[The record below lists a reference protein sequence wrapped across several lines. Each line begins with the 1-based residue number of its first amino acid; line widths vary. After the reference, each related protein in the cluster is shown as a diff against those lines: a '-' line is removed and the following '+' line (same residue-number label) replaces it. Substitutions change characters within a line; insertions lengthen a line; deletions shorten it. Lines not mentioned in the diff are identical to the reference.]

1 MDRKIKVL
9 VIDDSALMRK
19 LLSEILSSDPDID
32 VVGTAPDAYVAREK
46 IKSLNPDV
54 LTLDVEMPRMDGLS
68 FLRNLMRLRPMPVVM
83 CSTLTQAG
91 AETALDA
98 LALGAV
104 DVVGKPTADAVH
116 GLKHSAQ
123 EIIAKVKMAASVK
136 VRASTERASAERS
149 SAERTS
155 AERTSPQRTP
165 QVVEASRDA
174 GAVLAK
180 RPMAK
185 VSSSTDHII
194 AIGASTG
201 GTEAIKELLTQLSPD
216 IPGIVIAQHIPKAFS
231 GPFSARMNACSA
243 LTVCEARD
251 GDTILAGHVYIAP
264 GDEHLVVERAG
275 RGFRCRL
282 DPGPLVNRHRPAVDV
297 LFRSVAQTAGHHA
310 VGVLLT
316 GMGRDG
322 AEGLKEML
330 EAGAATIAQDEQSS
344 VVWGMPG
351 AAWKIGAAQ
360 ALHPLSEI
368 AGQIMS
374 LCKRTNVKD
383 PKAQETGLIA
393 DKSEVNGAQ

>member
-1 MDRKIKVL
+1 MDKKIRVL

-19 LLSEILSSDPDID
+19 LLTEILDSDSQIE
-32 VVGTAPDAYVAREK
+32 VVGTAPDAYIARDK

-104 DVVGKPTADAVH
+104 DVVGKPRADAAH
-116 GLKHSAQ
+116 GIKHSAE
-123 EIIAKVKMAASVK
+123 EIIAKVKMAAAVN
-136 VRASTERASAERS
+136 VRAPVMYVPA
-149 SAERTS
+149 
-155 AERTSPQRTP
+155 
-165 QVVEASRDA
+165 VVEASRDA
-174 GAVLAK
+174 GAVLPK
-180 RPMAK
+180 RPIPK
-185 VSSSTDHII
+185 GSSSSDHII

-201 GTEAIKELLTQLSPD
+201 GTEAIKEVLAHLAADHL
-216 IPGIVIAQHIPKAFS
+216 PGVVIAQHIPKAFS
-231 GPFSARMNACSA
+231 GPFARRMNESSA

-251 GDTILAGHVYIAP
+251 GDAILPGHVYIAP
-264 GDEHLVVERAG
+264 GDEHLLVERAG

-282 DPGPLVNRHRPAVDV
+282 DSGLLVNRHRPSVDV
-297 LFRSVAQTAGHHA
+297 LFRSVAQTAGHRA

-330 EAGAATIAQDEQSS
+330 EAGAATLAQDEQSS

-360 ALHPLSEI
+360 ALYPLPEI
-368 AGQIMS
+368 AGRIMS
-374 LCKRTNVKD
+374 LARVR
-383 PKAQETGLIA
+383 PQEQAACA
-393 DKSEVNGAQ
+393 D

>member
-1 MDRKIKVL
+1 MDKKIKVL

-19 LLSEILSSDPDID
+19 LLSEILASDPDIE
-32 VVGTAPDAYVAREK
+32 VVGTAPDAYIARDK

-104 DVVGKPTADAVH
+104 DVVGKPTADAAH
-116 GLKHSAQ
+116 GIKHSAQ

-136 VRASTERASAERS
+136 VRAP
-149 SAERTS
+149 AERTS
-155 AERTSPQRTP
+155 GGRTP

-185 VSSSTDHII
+185 VSSSTDYII

-201 GTEAIKELLTQLSPD
+201 GTEAIKELLMHLSADLPAV
-216 IPGIVIAQHIPKAFS
+216 VIAQHIPKAFS

-251 GDTILAGHVYIAP
+251 GDAILPGHVYIAP
-264 GDEHLVVERAG
+264 GDEHLLVERAG

-330 EAGAATIAQDEQSS
+330 EAGAATMAQDEQSS

-368 AGQIMS
+368 AGQIMT
-374 LCKRTNVKD
+374 LCKRTNVRE
-383 PKAQETGLIA
+383 PNAQETGLLA
-393 DKSEVNGAQ
+393 DNSAVNGAQ

>member
-1 MDRKIKVL
+1 LIQAPWNCSEAIDMEKKIRVL

-19 LLSEILSSDPDID
+19 LLTEILASDPQIE
-32 VVGTAPDAYVAREK
+32 VVGTAPDAYIARDK

-83 CSTLTQAG
+83 CSTLTHAG

-104 DVVGKPTADAVH
+104 DVVGKPTSDASH
-116 GLKHSAQ
+116 SLKNSAQ
-123 EIIAKVKMAASVK
+123 EIIAKVKMAATVN
-136 VRASTERASAERS
+136 V
-149 SAERTS
+149 
-155 AERTSPQRTP
+155 RTP
-165 QVVEASRDA
+165 VEFVPKAVEASRDA
-174 GAVLAK
+174 GAVLPK
-180 RPMAK
+180 RPIPK
-185 VSSSTDHII
+185 GSSSSDHII

-201 GTEAIKELLTQLSPD
+201 GTEAIKEVLMQLRAD
-216 IPGIVIAQHIPKAFS
+216 HLPGVVIAQHIPKAFS
-231 GPFSARMNACSA
+231 GPFAKRLDACSS

-251 GDTILAGHVYIAP
+251 GDPILPGHVYIAP
-264 GDEHLVVERAG
+264 GDEHLLVERAG

-282 DPGPLVNRHRPAVDV
+282 DSGPLVNRHRPSVDV

-360 ALHPLSEI
+360 ALYPLKDI
-368 AGQIMS
+368 AGHIMS
-374 LCKRTNVKD
+374 SVATH
-383 PKAQETGLIA
+383 PQERPLYA
-393 DKSEVNGAQ
+393 D

>member
-1 MDRKIKVL
+1 MNKKIKVL

-19 LLSEILSSDPDID
+19 LLSEILASDPDIE
-32 VVGTAPDAYVAREK
+32 VVGTAPDAYIARDK

-104 DVVGKPTADAVH
+104 DVVGKPTADAAH
-116 GLKHSAQ
+116 GIKHSAQ

-136 VRASTERASAERS
+136 VRAP
-149 SAERTS
+149 AERTS
-155 AERTSPQRTP
+155 AERTP

-201 GTEAIKELLTQLSPD
+201 GTEAIKVLLTHLSADLPAV
-216 IPGIVIAQHIPKAFS
+216 VIAQHIPKAFS

-251 GDTILAGHVYIAP
+251 GDAILPGHVYIAP
-264 GDEHLVVERAG
+264 GDEHLLVERAG

-297 LFRSVAQTAGHHA
+297 LFRSVAQAAGHHA

-330 EAGAATIAQDEQSS
+330 EAGAATMAQDEQSS

-368 AGQIMS
+368 AGQIMT
-374 LCKRTNVKD
+374 LCKRTNARETN
-383 PKAQETGLIA
+383 AQETGLFA
-393 DKSEVNGAQ
+393 DNSAVNGAQ

>member
-19 LLSEILSSDPDID
+19 LLSEILASDPDIE
-32 VVGTAPDAYVAREK
+32 VIGTAPDAYVAREK

-104 DVVGKPTADAVH
+104 DVVGKPTADPAH
-116 GLKHSAQ
+116 GIKHSAQ

-136 VRASTERASAERS
+136 VRASS
-149 SAERTS
+149 ERTS
-155 AERTSPQRTP
+155 AVRTP

-185 VSSSTDHII
+185 VSASTDHII

-216 IPGIVIAQHIPKAFS
+216 IPGMVIAQHIPKAFS
-231 GPFSARMNACSA
+231 GPFSARMNACSE

-251 GDTILAGHVYIAP
+251 GDAILAGHVYIAP

-282 DPGPLVNRHRPAVDV
+282 DPGPLVNRHRPSVDV

-368 AGQIMS
+368 AGQIMT
-374 LCKRTNVKD
+374 LCKRTSAREA
-383 PKAQETGLIA
+383 KAQEPGLFA
-393 DKSEVNGAQ
+393 DNSAVNGVP